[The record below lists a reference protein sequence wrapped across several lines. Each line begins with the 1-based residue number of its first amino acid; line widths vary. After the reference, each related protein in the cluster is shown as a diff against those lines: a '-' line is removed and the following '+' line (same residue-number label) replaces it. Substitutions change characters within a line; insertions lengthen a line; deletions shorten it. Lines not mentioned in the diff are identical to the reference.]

1 MQVKTYGKEKP
12 SGWETQ
18 RKQKGGKSHKRIRQ
32 NDSKRK
38 KERGKYTKNK
48 TFAQGVNFTQ

>member
-12 SGWETQ
+12 SEWETQ